1 MRAFLLACGL
11 SCVVLQ
17 GTAQKKLDQL
27 SQAELE
33 KLAFE
38 QLESGQGNP
47 SEPALLILQ
56 KAGNK
61 PSKYVINA
69 NTILGIVHKN
79 GGHYISALEYYIK
92 ALDASE
98 QLGDEGRVS
107 ASLNNIGIMYV
118 LQENYSKAIY
128 YFNRSLKIEEKLN
141 QPLQKSIRLF
151 NLGDC
156 YKELEQY
163 DEALGYYTGSL
174 LIEKK
179 EKNKLGIIYA
189 ELGMADVYA
198 HTHRLTDAKVTLK
211 QVEGHLADAD
221 LEAELLFY
229 KLSGETA
236 MAENRFADAEMA
248 LKKAEQF
255 SWKHDLKNQLPDI
268 YQLLAKLYSSG
279 NQPGKAVVYYRKY
292 IETAE
297 QLQNNFV
304 KNQLEDLT
312 YQNKLKRKQLQI
324 KYLKEQQMLAEK
336 NAKSMRELRNY
347 DWKIMIF
354 SLVALLAVITVVFIG
369 VRKLVQL
376 NK

>member
-1 MRAFLLACGL
+1 MRTFLLACGF
-11 SCVVLQ
+11 SWVAVL
-17 GTAQKKLDQL
+17 GTAQKNNDQL

-33 KLAFE
+33 KRAFE
-38 QLESGQGNP
+38 QLESGKEDP
-47 SEPALLILQ
+47 SEAALLILQ

-79 GGHYISALEYYIK
+79 RGHYISALEYYIK

-163 DEALGYYTGSL
+163 DEALGYYTNSL

-179 EKNKLGIIYA
+179 EKNKTGVVYA
-189 ELGMADVYA
+189 ELGMADVYT
-198 HTHRLTDAKVTLK
+198 HTNRLTDAKVTLK
-211 QVEGHLADAD
+211 QVKDHLADAD

-229 KLSGETA
+229 KLSGEIA
-236 MAENRFADAEMA
+236 MAENRFADAESA

-268 YQLLAKLYSSG
+268 YELLAQLYSTNNHSD
-279 NQPGKAVVYYRKY
+279 KAVAYYRKY
-292 IETAE
+292 IEIAE

-324 KYLKEQQMLAEK
+324 QYLKEQQTLAEK
-336 NAKSMRELRNY
+336 NAKAMRELRNY

-354 SLVALLAVITVVFIG
+354 SVIALLSVITVVFIG

>member
-1 MRAFLLACGL
+1 MRTFLLACGF
-11 SCVVLQ
+11 SCVVVL
-17 GTAQKKLDQL
+17 GAAQKNGDQL

-33 KLAFE
+33 KRAFE
-38 QLESGQGNP
+38 QLESGKGDP
-47 SEPALLILQ
+47 SEAALLIIQ
-56 KAGNK
+56 KADNK

-79 GGHYISALEYYIK
+79 RGHYISALEYYIK

-163 DEALGYYTGSL
+163 DEALGYYTNSL

-179 EKNKLGIIYA
+179 EKNKLGVVYA
-189 ELGMADVYA
+189 ELGMADVYT
-198 HTHRLTDAKVTLK
+198 HTNRLTDAKATLE
-211 QVEGHLADAD
+211 QVQKLLPEAD

-236 MAENRFADAEMA
+236 MAESRFADAENS

-255 SWKHDLKNQLPDI
+255 SWKHDLKNQLLDI
-268 YQLLAKLYSSG
+268 YQLLAKLYSTN
-279 NQPGKAVVYYRKY
+279 NQSDKAVIYYRKY

-324 KYLKEQQMLAEK
+324 QYLKEQQTLAEK
-336 NAKSMRELRNY
+336 NAKAMRELRNY
-347 DWKIMIF
+347 DWRIMIF
-354 SLVALLAVITVVFIG
+354 SLVALLAVITAVFIG
-369 VRKLVQL
+369 VRKLVQF

>member
-1 MRAFLLACGL
+1 MRTFLLACGF
-11 SCVVLQ
+11 SWIVVL
-17 GTAQKKLDQL
+17 GTAQKNRDQL

-38 QLESGQGNP
+38 QLESGKGDP
-47 SEPALLILQ
+47 SEAALLILQ
-56 KAGNK
+56 KADNQ

-79 GGHYISALEYYIK
+79 RGHYISALEYYIT

-98 QLGDEGRVS
+98 QLGDKGRIS

-128 YFNRSLKIEEKLN
+128 YFNRSLKLEEKLN

-163 DEALGYYTGSL
+163 DEALGYYTNSL

-179 EKNKLGIIYA
+179 EKNKLGIVYA
-189 ELGMADVYA
+189 ELGIADVYA
-198 HTHRLTDAKVTLK
+198 HTNRLTDAKVTLNK
-211 QVEGHLADAD
+211 VQELLPDAD

-229 KLSGETA
+229 KLTGETA
-236 MAENRFADAEMA
+236 MAENRFAEAESS

-255 SWKHDLKNQLPDI
+255 SWKHDLKNQLLDI
-268 YQLLAKLYSSG
+268 YQLLAQLYSTN
-279 NQPGKAVVYYRKY
+279 NQANQAVVYYRKY

-324 KYLKEQQMLAEK
+324 QYLKEQQTLAEK
-336 NAKSMRELRNY
+336 NAKAMQELRKY
-347 DWKIMIF
+347 DWKTMIF
-354 SLVALLAVITVVFIG
+354 SVFALLAVITVVFIG
-369 VRKLVQL
+369 VRKLVQV